1 MRLESPLLPGPSS
14 GGRKGR
20 SRLLQLSGLAAAAL
34 FVVFVWRA
42 DTSDLRAA
50 AASRLSLSSSRTAGG
65 SSALALPVSYR
76 VDTPPSVGCEDIV
89 EDLRRRLIDTYS
101 DWFHGIRAVN
111 ILGYL
116 NTENKGDAA
125 IWAAQQILLNILGIR
140 TMQVCRY
147 YTKGCDKEA
156 WDGAMKQYSKESAV
170 AIAGGGNFND
180 YYVGPGHRLASRLAT
195 NMHAY

>member
-1 MRLESPLLPGPSS
+1 MRLESPILPGSAS

-20 SRLLQLSGLAAAAL
+20 SRMLQLSGLAAAAL
-34 FVVFVWRA
+34 FVVVVWRA

-50 AASRLSLSSSRTAGG
+50 ATSRLSLSSAQSAGG
-65 SSALALPVSYR
+65 SSALAALPVSYR

-147 YTKGCDKEA
+147 YTKGCDKDA
-156 WDGAMKQYSKESAV
+156 WDGAMKHYSKMSAV

-180 YYVGPGHRLASRLAT
+180 YYVGFG
-195 NMHAY
+195 